1 MLREFNGDRK
11 IDFAIMEAMKL
22 LMLEQAVSLYRRMQR
37 GEDVPVWVFILFA
50 RDTSP
55 DPQTLVRN
63 HFNNVG
69 DTGGL
74 EQVRDTLIVADRQI
88 MVAKTTDWKPSV
100 FRGGRHTVA
109 QHVITQC
116 ECYMCLID
124 EENRADSGAVCDYR
138 IDTLT
143 TPSGYTTVN

>member
-22 LMLEQAVSLYRRMQR
+22 LMLEQAVWLYRRMQR

-69 DTGGL
+69 DKGGL
-74 EQVRDTLIVADRQI
+74 EQVRDT
-88 MVAKTTDWKPSV
+88 
-100 FRGGRHTVA
+100 
-109 QHVITQC
+109 
-116 ECYMCLID
+116 
-124 EENRADSGAVCDYR
+124 
-138 IDTLT
+138 
-143 TPSGYTTVN
+143 